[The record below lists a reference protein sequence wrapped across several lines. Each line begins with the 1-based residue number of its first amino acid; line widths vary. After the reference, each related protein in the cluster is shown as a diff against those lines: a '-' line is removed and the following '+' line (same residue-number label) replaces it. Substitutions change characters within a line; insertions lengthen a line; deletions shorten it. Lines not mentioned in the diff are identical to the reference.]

1 MTYRKLAF
9 WCHKA
14 PKQNI
19 HGDHSPLD
27 LHRHFQPANGDPL
40 ALRHAPTGLLHMS
53 GRIAEVTADPFGHNT
68 RRIQRDRK
76 SLAETRW
83 RTNMPPTTTMEMS
96 DTTMITMVVTKVVV
110 ATGMSRMI
118 IITVRMFQLHDRFF
132 SGC

>member
-1 MTYRKLAF
+1 
-9 WCHKA
+9 
-14 PKQNI
+14 
-19 HGDHSPLD
+19 
-27 LHRHFQPANGDPL
+27 
-40 ALRHAPTGLLHMS
+40 MS
-53 GRIAEVTADPFGHNT
+53 GRIAEVTADPFGHNA

-118 IITVRMFQLHDRFF
+118 IITVRMFLLHHRFF